1 MRKIKATIMTGFFLL
16 MLLLSSGSAF
26 VMGRDV
32 VYGKEPGPG
41 EMEPAAATSEKT
53 DGMQDA
59 VEYVIPDAPA
69 SWKGKWIWNESN
81 DPNSWMRFRK
91 KVTLPEEPLTQQAI
105 AYISVDSRY
114 WLYVNG
120 EPVVKEGGEKR
131 GIRGGT
137 IYYDAVDLSSYLKP
151 GENTISM
158 LVWYWGPS
166 DNSSYVSTGRA
177 GMYFQ
182 MDAGG
187 TAVVSDESWKVS
199 PAGNF
204 VTIYNEANG
213 RLPEKD
219 VWYNA
224 DFDPWTE
231 SAYDDRLWGSA
242 IGYARAGETPYG
254 EMVPRQIPMIKDFGI
269 KEYENGKE
277 YQDYTVT
284 AEKETIEMKA
294 PYNAQLLP
302 RLTVSSDEA
311 GRLIVIKTDM
321 YADPNGN
328 SVRAV
333 YVTREGEQEFE
344 CLSWMNGERVY
355 YEIPAGVTIRSL
367 NYREVGYDTSFAGS
381 FSSDDL
387 YLNKLWEKARRTL
400 YVCMHDTYMDCPTRE
415 RAQWFADMAMEMQEA
430 AYCLGANKEQIYLTG
445 LRTEFG
451 WPGEEGSLSAFVPV
465 WGERTELPIQ
475 MLMGFNAY
483 WDYYLYSGDLALLE
497 EVYEPT
503 KAYLDQWAIG
513 PDKHVYFMP
522 SRGWKWADSTGNTDT
537 VPLENAWYGMAMQN
551 MSKIAKEIGREEDCQ
566 LYDDRYAVIKEGF
579 QAFWNGEFYITGD
592 VTHPDER
599 ANAIAVLAG
608 FADES
613 QYGTMAKVFETSYDA
628 TPLLEYYVESALMK
642 MGRVDL
648 AEMRMKK
655 QYGVMITGKN
665 GKRTSTLWEYWNYDE
680 GSHNHAWSGGPLVLL
695 SRDFAGLS
703 PLSPGWE
710 RFQVRPQMGSMSE
723 IACTVP
729 TPSGEIA
736 AEIKKTREKYD
747 LTLKKPQSLT
757 AEISVPVLGKN
768 MKVTMNGQDV
778 TKQGLRNGN
787 VLVLTTPQDSDE
799 IVLHAVCQ

>member
-1 MRKIKATIMTGFFLL
+1 MKKLAAKIMGVWITG
-16 MLLLSSGSAF
+16 MLLLGGGSFFCPA
-26 VMGRDV
+26 GEV
-32 VYGKEPGPG
+32 VFAKEPGPG
-41 EMEPAAATSEKT
+41 EMEPAAKVTDSAEGMETST
-53 DGMQDA
+53 
-59 VEYVIPDAPA
+59 EYVIPEGPS

-91 KVTLPEEPLTQQAI
+91 QVTLSDFSEGDSAL
-105 AYISVDSRY
+105 AYISADSRY

-120 EPVVKEGGEKR
+120 ELIVREGCEKR
-131 GIRGGT
+131 GMKTGT
-137 IYYDAVDLSSYLKP
+137 IYYDAVDLGSYLKK

-182 MDAGG
+182 MEAGG
-187 TAVVSDESWKVS
+187 ASVVSDESWKVS
-199 PAGNF
+199 PAANF
-204 VTIYNEANG
+204 VTTYNEANG

-224 DFDPWTE
+224 VFDPWTQTT
-231 SAYDDRLWGSA
+231 YDDRLWGNA
-242 IGYARAGETPYG
+242 TGLARAGEAPYG
-254 EMVPRQIPMIKDFGI
+254 EMVPRQIPMIRDFGV
-269 KEYENGKE
+269 KEYENTAM
-277 YQDYTVT
+277 YADYTVT
-284 AEKETIEMKA
+284 AEKETLEMKVPA
-294 PYNAQLLP
+294 NVQLLP
-302 RLTVSSDEA
+302 RLKIEA
-311 GRLIVIKTDM
+311 AADQLIVIKTDT
-321 YADPNGN
+321 YGDPNGN

-344 CLSWMNGERVY
+344 CLSWMNGDTVL
-355 YEIPAGVTIRSL
+355 YEIPGGVRVKSL

-387 YLNKLWEKARRTL
+387 FLNRLWEKSRRTL

-415 RAQWFADMAMEMQEA
+415 RAQWFADMAMEMEEA
-430 AYCLGANKEQIYLTG
+430 AYCLGPNKEHIYRTG

-451 WPGEEGSLSAFVPV
+451 WPGEEGALSAFVPV

-483 WDYYLYSGDLALLE
+483 WDYYLYSGDLAFLE
-497 EVYEPT
+497 EIYEPT
-503 KAYLDQWAIG
+503 RAYIENWQIG

-522 SRGWKWADSTGNTDT
+522 SRGWKWADSTGNTDIA
-537 VPLENAWYGMAMQN
+537 PIENAWYGMLMKN
-551 MSKIAKEIGREEDCQ
+551 MSRIAKEIGKEEDCQ
-566 LYDDRYAVIKEGF
+566 LYEDRYAVIKEGF
-579 QAFWNGEFYITGD
+579 QAYWNGEFYITGE
-592 VTHPDER
+592 VSEPDER
-599 ANAIAVLAG
+599 ANALAVLAG

-613 QYGTMAKVFETSYDA
+613 QYGTMTKIFENYYHA

-642 MGRVDL
+642 MGRADL

-665 GKRTSTLWEYWNYDE
+665 GKRTSTLWEYWNYGE

-703 PLSPGWE
+703 PLSPAWE
-710 RFQVRPQMGSMSE
+710 RFQVCPQMGSLSE
-723 IACTVP
+723 ISCTVP
-729 TPSGEIA
+729 TPSGEISA
-736 AEIKKTREKYD
+736 KIKKSRVQYD
-747 LTLKKPQSLT
+747 LTLTKPAGLT

-768 MKVTMNGQDV
+768 MKITMNGEDV
-778 TKQGLRNGN
+778 TKQGLRNGS
-787 VLVLTTPQDSDE
+787 VLILTTPPDSGKIE
-799 IVLHAVCQ
+799 LHAVCQ